1 MISLK
6 AVKEVNLGASLMV
19 QGVKTLPLNVRGA
32 GSISGQGTKI
42 PHALWPK
49 NQNVRQ
55 KQYCNKSNVC

>member
-19 QGVKTLPLNVRGA
+19 QGVKTSPLNAMGA

-49 NQNVRQ
+49 N
-55 KQYCNKSNVC
+55 KI

>member
-19 QGVKTLPLNVRGA
+19 QGVKTLPLNARGA
-32 GSISGQGTKI
+32 GLISGQGTEI

-49 NQNVRQ
+49 N
-55 KQYCNKSNVC
+55 